1 MSVTQHCPV
10 GPAGNVGSSVTYVFA
25 VCGPGRPGPF
35 AATCGH
41 TGGGPLR
48 LLAVG
53 PLWAVV
59 QDVPAVTFS
68 ETALHRRLTDA
79 AELERCAR
87 AHHDVVTAAA
97 AGGPTVPLPLATL
110 YLSHER
116 ATAALGANL
125 ERFRAAL
132 GRVAGRVEWGVKVYV
147 VESDTTARPAP
158 SAPPE
163 TPQPGSQRVSGRAYL
178 SRLRHRQHS
187 RELNRESALAAAE
200 QVDRAV
206 REMAVGSV
214 RHRLHGPEATG
225 RDRTQVMNAAYL
237 IAEERGDELATTI
250 RRLRDSPGFDNIE
263 IEVSGP
269 WAPYSFTDGGE
280 LAGHQ

>member
-1 MSVTQHCPV
+1 MSVTQHRPV
-10 GPAGNVGSSVTYVFA
+10 RSTGNAGSSVTYVFA
-25 VCGPGRPGPF
+25 VCGPDRPGPF
-35 AATCGH
+35 AAACGH

-48 LLAVG
+48 LLSVG

-59 QDVPAVTFS
+59 QNVPAATFS
-68 ETALHRRLTDA
+68 ETALRQRLTDA

-97 AGGPTVPLPLATL
+97 AGSPTVPLPLATL
-110 YLSHER
+110 YLADER
-116 ATAALGANL
+116 AAAALAANL

-132 GRVAGRVEWGVKVYV
+132 ARVAGRVEWGVKVYV
-147 VESDTTARPAP
+147 VQSGTTTRPAT

-163 TPQPGSQRVSGRAYL
+163 TSQPGSPRVSGRDYL

-187 RELNRESALAAAE
+187 RELDRENALAAAE
-200 QVDRAV
+200 RVDRAI
-206 REMAVGSV
+206 REMAAGSV

-237 IAEERGDELATTI
+237 IAEEGGDELATTI
-250 RRLRDSPGFDNIE
+250 RQLRGSPGFDNIE

-269 WAPYSFTDGGE
+269 WAPYSFTEGGE